1 MIDFLK
7 VKPEI
12 QSIRYDLISPL
23 TMTLGD
29 DGGRHLLM
37 QLALRSVTSSVTDS
51 QQIGFDNL
59 RLLLHGDDGSLY
71 EMVRSTGALKH
82 IVQCLSH
89 PVCLTISSSAHP
101 LLWL

>member
-1 MIDFLK
+1 
-7 VKPEI
+7 
-12 QSIRYDLISPL
+12 
-23 TMTLGD
+23 MTLGD

-37 QLALRSVTSSVTDS
+37 QLALRSVTSSVTDC

-59 RLLLHGDDGSLY
+59 RLLLQGDDGSLY

-89 PVCLTISSSAHP
+89 PVCLITLFLPHP